1 MLKDMKLGV
10 RLIGSFIIMAVIVA
24 VTGLI
29 GIRSISMVSSRVG
42 TVLQERYDQQKVA
55 LQLQS
60 AERTVRADLL
70 EGLMGHLDEK
80 GMKEHTDSYTK
91 NRDFIRRY
99 SKGLL
104 KGDETLGLHPAP
116 KDSVMES
123 HAETLIETWGEY
135 EKVAEKIIAY
145 KTAVIAGQQTPSTLS
160 ESRLISEL
168 SGASEFVA
176 RDIDDL
182 IETVKEMMKDVGK
195 ETGRIKTSVTITFIF
210 VIIGAAAL
218 AFSFG
223 IVATRNII
231 RRVDQMV
238 KAVKS
243 GAEGDLSSRVP
254 ITSEDELGRLGD
266 DFNTMLE
273 KLGELVK
280 KVNRSLVEVG
290 QISANIFEAS
300 RRVLAAAEVQAE
312 GVSQTSSAVTE
323 INASIKEVSAGVD
336 SLSLS
341 ASETSSSILQMA
353 ASIEEVALNA
363 EALAQSV
370 EEVSS
375 SVVEMVASI
384 KQISGSVSSLMEATS
399 STASSVAEMDSTIKQ
414 VEKNAMESAAI
425 SEGVRRDAETGKAS
439 VEATIA
445 GISEIKRSSR
455 ITSEVIETL
464 SERVSDIGAILSV
477 IDEVAE
483 QTNLLA
489 LNAAIIA
496 AQAGEH
502 GKGFAVVADEIKELA
517 ERTSSSTREISQLIK
532 GVQDETARAVEAIE
546 VAEKSIADG
555 EILSQRS
562 GEALAKIVT
571 GVKETTDQVESIARA
586 TMEQAKGSQMIR
598 EAMEQVSDMIGQ
610 IASATREQSKGSD
623 MIMGAA
629 ERMKGLTSQV
639 RVSTKE
645 QAKVGNFIASST
657 ENITTMIRQIKRAC
671 DEQTRGSEQIIRA
684 VENIQESTDTNLG
697 AAKMMEDSV
706 SRLSRQLEVLQGEMN
721 SFKVENQEAGPKG

>member
-1 MLKDMKLGV
+1 MLNDMKLGV
-10 RLIGSFIIMAVIVA
+10 RLIGSFVIMAIIVA
-24 VTGLI
+24 VTGFF
-29 GIRSISMVSSRVG
+29 GIRSIGTVSSRVG
-42 TVLQERYDQQKVA
+42 TVLQNRYDQQKVA
-55 LQLQS
+55 LQLQA
-60 AERTVRADLL
+60 AEQTARADLL
-70 EGLMGHLDEK
+70 ETMLSNADAK
-80 GMKEHTDSYTK
+80 GVKEHIDSYYRS
-91 NRDFIRRY
+91 RDLIRRY

-104 KGDETLGLHPAP
+104 KGDSALGLQPALT
-116 KDSVMES
+116 DSVMES
-123 HAETLIETWGEY
+123 HAEALSETWAEY
-135 EKVAEKIIAY
+135 EKIAEKIIAY
-145 KTAVIAGQQTPSTLS
+145 KMGVVDGSKAQSSIDEA
-160 ESRLISEL
+160 RLVSEL
-168 SGASEFVA
+168 SGASEFVS

-182 IETVKEMMKDVGK
+182 LETVKQLMQEVGK
-195 ETGRIKTSVTITFIF
+195 ETGRVKTSISVTF
-210 VIIGAAAL
+210 VIVIFIAAAL
-218 AFSFG
+218 AIAFG
-223 IVATRNII
+223 IIATRNII

-238 KAVKS
+238 GAVKG
-243 GAEGDLSSRVP
+243 GAGGDLSCRVP
-254 ITSEDELGRLGD
+254 ITSGDELGLLGK

-273 KLGELVK
+273 TLGELVK
-280 KVNRSLVEVG
+280 KVSRSIIEVG
-290 QISANIFEAS
+290 QISANLFDAS
-300 RRVLAAAEVQAE
+300 RRVLSAAEVQSD
-312 GVSQTSSAVTE
+312 GVAQTSSAVTQ
-323 INASIKEVSAGVD
+323 INASIKEVSQGVD

-341 ASETSSSILQMA
+341 AAETSSSVLEMA

-363 EALAQSV
+363 ESLSQSV

-384 KQISGSVSSLMEATS
+384 KQISSSVVNLMEVSST
-399 STASSVAEMDSTIKQ
+399 TASSVAEMDSSIKQ
-414 VEKNAMESAAI
+414 VEKNAMESATI
-425 SEGVRRDAETGKAS
+425 SEEVRRDAEVGQAS

-445 GISEIKRSSR
+445 GINEIKRSSK

-464 SERVSDIGAILSV
+464 SGRVNDIGAILSV

-517 ERTSSSTREISQLIK
+517 ERTSSSTREIAQLIK
-532 GVQDETARAVEAIE
+532 GVQDETTRAVEAIE
-546 VAEKSIADG
+546 VAEKSISDG
-555 EILSQRS
+555 EELSQRS
-562 GEALAKIVT
+562 GEALAKIVI
-571 GVKETTDQVESIARA
+571 GVQETTGQVESIARA

-610 IASATREQSKGSD
+610 IASATREQTKGSD
-623 MIMGAA
+623 MIMVAA

-671 DEQTRGSEQIIRA
+671 DEQTRGSEQIICA
-684 VENIQESTDTNLG
+684 VENIQESTETNLG

-706 SRLSRQLEVLQGEMN
+706 SRLSRQLDVLQGEMH
-721 SFKVENQEAGPKG
+721 SFKIEN

>member
-10 RLIGSFIIMAVIVA
+10 RLIGSFVIMAIIVA

-29 GIRSISMVSSRVG
+29 GIRSISMVSNRVVS
-42 TVLQERYDQQKVA
+42 VLQSRYDQQKVA
-55 LQLQS
+55 LQLQA
-60 AERTVRADLL
+60 AERTTRADLL
-70 EGLMGHLDEK
+70 EGMMAHIDDK
-80 GMKEHTDSYTK
+80 GMKEHIDSYHK
-91 NRDFIRRY
+91 SRDLIRRY

-104 KGDETLGLHPAP
+104 KGDDALGLQAAP

-123 HAETLIETWGEY
+123 HAEALTETWGEY
-135 EKVAEKIIAY
+135 EKVAERIIAY
-145 KTAVIAGQQTPSTLS
+145 KSAVISGQQAPSAVS
-160 ESRLISEL
+160 EGRLISEL
-168 SGASEFVA
+168 TGASEFVA

-182 IETVKEMMKDVGK
+182 IETVKEMMREVGK
-195 ETGRIKTSVTITFIF
+195 ETGRIKTSVSVTFII
-210 VIIGAAAL
+210 VIVGAAAL
-218 AFSFG
+218 ALSFG

-238 KAVKS
+238 SAMKG
-243 GAEGDLSSRVP
+243 GAEGDLSSRVANP
-254 ITSEDELGRLGD
+254 SGDELGRLGE

-323 INASIKEVSAGVD
+323 INASIKEVSTGVD

-341 ASETSSSILQMA
+341 ASETSSSILEMA

-384 KQISGSVSSLMEATS
+384 KQISGSVTSLMEVTAT
-399 STASSVAEMDSTIKQ
+399 TASSVAQMDSSIKQ
-414 VEKNAMESAAI
+414 VEKNAMDAATI
-425 SEGVRRDAETGKAS
+425 SEEVRRDAETGKSS

-464 SERVSDIGAILSV
+464 SGRVSDIGAILSV

-555 EILSQRS
+555 ETLSQRS

-571 GVKETTDQVESIARA
+571 GVQETTDQVESIARA

-645 QAKVGNFIASST
+645 QANVGNFIASST

-721 SFKVENQEAGPKG
+721 SFKLENK

>member
-1 MLKDMKLGV
+1 MLNDMKLGV
-10 RLIGSFIIMAVIVA
+10 RLIGSFVIMAIIVA
-24 VTGLI
+24 VTGFI
-29 GIRSISMVSSRVG
+29 GIRSIGTVSNRVG
-42 TVLQERYDQQKVA
+42 TVLQNRYDQQKVA
-55 LQLQS
+55 LQLQA
-60 AERTVRADLL
+60 AEQTARADLL
-70 EGLMGHLDEK
+70 ETMMSHADAK
-80 GMKEHTDSYTK
+80 GTQEHIDSYFRS
-91 NRDFIRRY
+91 RDLIRRY

-104 KGDETLGLHPAP
+104 KGDDGLGLQPAL

-123 HAETLIETWGEY
+123 HAEALTETWAEY
-135 EKVAEKIIAY
+135 EKIAEKIIAY
-145 KTAVIAGQQTPSTLS
+145 KTGVIAGSKVQSAIE
-160 ESRLISEL
+160 ESRLVSEL
-168 SGASEFVA
+168 SGASEFVT

-182 IETVKEMMKDVGK
+182 IETVKQLMQEVGK
-195 ETGRIKTSVTITFIF
+195 ETGRVKTSISVTF
-210 VIIGAAAL
+210 VIVIFIAAAL
-218 AFSFG
+218 AIAFG
-223 IVATRNII
+223 IIATRNII

-238 KAVKS
+238 GAVKG
-243 GAEGDLSSRVP
+243 GAGGDLSCRVP
-254 ITSEDELGRLGD
+254 ITSGDELGLLGK

-273 KLGELVK
+273 TLGELVK
-280 KVNRSLVEVG
+280 KVSRSIIEVG
-290 QISANIFEAS
+290 QISANLFDAS
-300 RRVLAAAEVQAE
+300 RRVLSAAEVQSD
-312 GVSQTSSAVTE
+312 GVAQTSSAVTQ
-323 INASIKEVSAGVD
+323 INASIKEVSLGVD

-341 ASETSSSILQMA
+341 AAETSSSVLEMA

-363 EALAQSV
+363 ESLSQSV

-384 KQISGSVSSLMEATS
+384 KQISSSVVNLMEVSST
-399 STASSVAEMDSTIKQ
+399 TASSVAEMDSSIKQ
-414 VEKNAMESAAI
+414 VEKNAMESATI
-425 SEGVRRDAETGKAS
+425 SEEVRRDAEIGQAS

-445 GISEIKRSSR
+445 GINEIKRSSK

-464 SERVSDIGAILSV
+464 SGRVNDIGAILSV

-517 ERTSSSTREISQLIK
+517 ERTSSSTREIAQLIK
-532 GVQDETARAVEAIE
+532 GVQDETTRAVEAIE
-546 VAEKSIADG
+546 VAEKSISDG
-555 EILSQRS
+555 EELSQRS
-562 GEALAKIVT
+562 GEALSKIVV
-571 GVKETTDQVESIARA
+571 GVQETTGQVESIARA

-610 IASATREQSKGSD
+610 IASATREQTKGSD
-623 MIMGAA
+623 MIMVAA

-671 DEQTRGSEQIIRA
+671 DEQTRGSEQIICA
-684 VENIQESTDTNLG
+684 VENIQESTETNLG

-706 SRLSRQLEVLQGEMN
+706 SRLSRQLDVLQGEMH
-721 SFKVENQEAGPKG
+721 SFKIEN

>member
-10 RLIGSFIIMAVIVA
+10 RLIGSFVIMALIVA
-24 VTGLI
+24 ATGLI
-29 GIRSISMVSSRVG
+29 GIRSIGMVSNRVG
-42 TVLQERYDQQKVA
+42 SVLRERYDQQKVA
-55 LQLQS
+55 LQLQA
-60 AERTVRADLL
+60 AERTIWADLL
-70 EGLMGHLDEK
+70 EALMAHVDEK
-80 GMKEHTDSYTK
+80 GMKEHVESYYK
-91 NRDFIRRY
+91 NRDLIRRY
-99 SKGLL
+99 CKGLL
-104 KGDETLGLHPAP
+104 KGDDGLGLHPAP
-116 KDSVMES
+116 KDSVIES
-123 HAETLIETWGEY
+123 HAEALLETWGEY
-135 EKVAEKIIAY
+135 EKVAEKIVAY
-145 KTAVIAGQQTPSTLS
+145 KSAVIAGQQVQSSVS
-160 ESRLISEL
+160 ETRYISEL

-182 IETVKEMMKDVGK
+182 IETVKEMMREVGK
-195 ETGRIKTSVTITFIF
+195 ETDQIKASVSITFIF
-210 VIIGAAAL
+210 VIVGAAAL
-218 AFSFG
+218 ALSFG

-231 RRVDQMV
+231 RRVDRMV
-238 KAVKS
+238 QAVKS
-243 GAEGDLSSRVP
+243 GAEGDLSFRVP
-254 ITSEDELGRLGD
+254 VTSGDELGRLGE

-290 QISANIFEAS
+290 QISATIFEAS
-300 RRVLAAAEVQAE
+300 RRVLAAAEVQAD
-312 GVSQTSSAVTE
+312 GVAQTSSAVTE
-323 INASIKEVSAGVD
+323 INASIKEVSTGVD

-384 KQISGSVSSLMEATS
+384 KQISGSVTTLMEVTS
-399 STASSVAEMDSTIKQ
+399 STASSVAEMDSSIKQ
-414 VEKNAMESAAI
+414 VEKNALESATI

-445 GISEIKRSSR
+445 GIGEIKRSSR

-464 SERVSDIGAILSV
+464 SGRVSDIGAILLV

-532 GVQDETARAVEAIE
+532 GVQDETARAVAAIE

-555 EILSQRS
+555 ELLSQRS

-571 GVKETTDQVESIARA
+571 GVQETTEQVESIARA

-623 MIMGAA
+623 MIMAAA

-684 VENIQESTDTNLG
+684 VENIQESTGTNLG
-697 AAKMMEDSV
+697 TAKMMEDSV
-706 SRLSRQLEVLQGEMN
+706 SRLARQLEVLQGEMN
-721 SFKVENQEAGPKG
+721 SFKLENR

>member
-1 MLKDMKLGV
+1 MLNDMKLGV
-10 RLIGSFIIMAVIVA
+10 RLIGSFVIMAIIVA
-24 VTGLI
+24 VTGFF
-29 GIRSISMVSSRVG
+29 GIRSIGTVSSRVG
-42 TVLQERYDQQKVA
+42 TVLQNRYDQQKVA
-55 LQLQS
+55 LQLQA
-60 AERTVRADLL
+60 AEQTARADLL
-70 EGLMGHLDEK
+70 ETMLSHADAK
-80 GMKEHTDSYTK
+80 GVKEHIDSYYRS
-91 NRDFIRRY
+91 RDLIRRY

-104 KGDETLGLHPAP
+104 KGDSALGLQPALT
-116 KDSVMES
+116 DSVMES
-123 HAETLIETWGEY
+123 HAEALLETWAEY
-135 EKVAEKIIAY
+135 EKIAEKMIAY
-145 KTAVIAGQQTPSTLS
+145 KKGVVDGSKVPSS
-160 ESRLISEL
+160 IEESRLVSEL
-168 SGASEFVA
+168 SGASEFVT

-182 IETVKEMMKDVGK
+182 LETVKQLMQEIGK
-195 ETGRIKTSVTITFIF
+195 ETGQVKTSISVTFII
-210 VIIGAAAL
+210 VIFIAAAL
-218 AFSFG
+218 AIAFG
-223 IVATRNII
+223 IIATRNII

-238 KAVKS
+238 GAVKG
-243 GAEGDLSSRVP
+243 GAGGDLSCRVP
-254 ITSEDELGRLGD
+254 ITSGDELGLLGK

-273 KLGELVK
+273 TLGELVK
-280 KVNRSLVEVG
+280 KVSRSIIEVG
-290 QISANIFEAS
+290 QISANLFDAS
-300 RRVLAAAEVQAE
+300 RRVLAAAEVQSD
-312 GVSQTSSAVTE
+312 GVAQTSSAVTQ
-323 INASIKEVSAGVD
+323 INASIKEVSQGVD

-341 ASETSSSILQMA
+341 AAETSSSVLEMA

-363 EALAQSV
+363 ESLSQSV

-384 KQISGSVSSLMEATS
+384 KQISSSVANLMEVTS
-399 STASSVAEMDSTIKQ
+399 STASSVAEMDSSIKQ
-414 VEKNAMESAAI
+414 VEKNAMESATI
-425 SEGVRRDAETGKAS
+425 SEEVRRDAEVGQAS

-445 GISEIKRSSR
+445 GINEIKRSSK

-464 SERVSDIGAILSV
+464 SGRVNDIGAILSV

-517 ERTSSSTREISQLIK
+517 ERTSSSTREIAQLIK
-532 GVQDETARAVEAIE
+532 GVQDETTRAVEAIE
-546 VAEKSIADG
+546 VAEKSISDG
-555 EILSQRS
+555 EELSQRS
-562 GEALAKIVT
+562 GEALAKIVI
-571 GVKETTDQVESIARA
+571 GVQETTGQVESIARA

-610 IASATREQSKGSD
+610 IASATREQTKGSD
-623 MIMGAA
+623 MIMVAA

-684 VENIQESTDTNLG
+684 VENIQESTETNLG

-706 SRLSRQLEVLQGEMN
+706 SRLSRQLDVLQGEMH
-721 SFKVENQEAGPKG
+721 SFKLENK

>member
-1 MLKDMKLGV
+1 MLNDMKLGV
-10 RLIGSFIIMAVIVA
+10 RLIGSFVIMAIIVA
-24 VTGLI
+24 VTGFF
-29 GIRSISMVSSRVG
+29 GIRSIGTVSSRVG
-42 TVLQERYDQQKVA
+42 TVLQNRYDQQKVA
-55 LQLQS
+55 LQLQA
-60 AERTVRADLL
+60 AEQAARADLL
-70 EGLMGHLDEK
+70 ETMLSNADAK
-80 GMKEHTDSYTK
+80 GVKEHIDSYYRS
-91 NRDFIRRY
+91 RDLIRRY

-104 KGDETLGLHPAP
+104 KGDSALGLQPALT
-116 KDSVMES
+116 DSVMES
-123 HAETLIETWGEY
+123 HAEALSETWAEY
-135 EKVAEKIIAY
+135 EKIAEKIIAY
-145 KTAVIAGQQTPSTLS
+145 KMGVVDGSKAQSSIDEA
-160 ESRLISEL
+160 RLVSEL
-168 SGASEFVA
+168 SGASEFVS

-182 IETVKEMMKDVGK
+182 LETVKQLMQEVGK
-195 ETGRIKTSVTITFIF
+195 ETGRVKTSISVTF
-210 VIIGAAAL
+210 VIVIFIAAAL
-218 AFSFG
+218 AIAFG
-223 IVATRNII
+223 IIATRNII

-238 KAVKS
+238 GAVKG
-243 GAEGDLSSRVP
+243 GAGGDLSCRVP
-254 ITSEDELGRLGD
+254 ITSGDELGLLGK

-273 KLGELVK
+273 TLGELVK
-280 KVNRSLVEVG
+280 KVSRSIIEVG
-290 QISANIFEAS
+290 QISANLFDAS
-300 RRVLAAAEVQAE
+300 RRVLSAAEVQSD
-312 GVSQTSSAVTE
+312 GVAQTSSAVTQ
-323 INASIKEVSAGVD
+323 INASIKEVSQGVD

-341 ASETSSSILQMA
+341 AAETSSSVLEMA

-363 EALAQSV
+363 ESLSQSV

-384 KQISGSVSSLMEATS
+384 KQISSSVVNLMEVSST
-399 STASSVAEMDSTIKQ
+399 TASSVAEMDSSIKQ
-414 VEKNAMESAAI
+414 VEKNAMESATI
-425 SEGVRRDAETGKAS
+425 SEEVRRDAEIGQAS

-445 GISEIKRSSR
+445 GINEIKRSSK

-464 SERVSDIGAILSV
+464 SGRVNDIGAILSV

-517 ERTSSSTREISQLIK
+517 ERTSSSTREIAQLIK
-532 GVQDETARAVEAIE
+532 GVQDETTRAVEAIE
-546 VAEKSIADG
+546 VAEKSISDG
-555 EILSQRS
+555 EELSQRS
-562 GEALAKIVT
+562 GEALAKIVI
-571 GVKETTDQVESIARA
+571 GVQETTGQVESIARA

-610 IASATREQSKGSD
+610 IASATREQTKGSD
-623 MIMGAA
+623 MIMVAA

-671 DEQTRGSEQIIRA
+671 DEQTRGSEQIICA
-684 VENIQESTDTNLG
+684 VENIQESTETNLG

-706 SRLSRQLEVLQGEMN
+706 SRLSRQLDVLQGEMH
-721 SFKVENQEAGPKG
+721 SFKIEN

>member
-1 MLKDMKLGV
+1 MLNDMKLGV
-10 RLIGSFIIMAVIVA
+10 RLIGSFVIMAIIVA
-24 VTGLI
+24 VTGFF
-29 GIRSISMVSSRVG
+29 GIRSIGTVSSRVG
-42 TVLQERYDQQKVA
+42 TVLQNRYDQQKVA
-55 LQLQS
+55 LQLQA
-60 AERTVRADLL
+60 AEQAARADLL
-70 EGLMGHLDEK
+70 ETMLSNADAK
-80 GMKEHTDSYTK
+80 GVKEHIDSYYRS
-91 NRDFIRRY
+91 RDLIRRY

-104 KGDETLGLHPAP
+104 KGDSALGLQPALT
-116 KDSVMES
+116 DSVMES
-123 HAETLIETWGEY
+123 HAEALSETWAEY
-135 EKVAEKIIAY
+135 EKIAEKIIAY
-145 KTAVIAGQQTPSTLS
+145 KMGVVDGSKAQSSIDEA
-160 ESRLISEL
+160 RLVSEL
-168 SGASEFVA
+168 SGASEFVS

-182 IETVKEMMKDVGK
+182 LETVKQLMQEVGK
-195 ETGRIKTSVTITFIF
+195 ETGRVKTSISVTF
-210 VIIGAAAL
+210 VIVIFIAAAL
-218 AFSFG
+218 AIAFG
-223 IVATRNII
+223 IIATRNII

-238 KAVKS
+238 GAVKG
-243 GAEGDLSSRVP
+243 GAGGDLSCRVP
-254 ITSEDELGRLGD
+254 ITSGDELGLLGK

-273 KLGELVK
+273 TLGELVK
-280 KVNRSLVEVG
+280 KVSRSIIEVG
-290 QISANIFEAS
+290 QISANLFDAS
-300 RRVLAAAEVQAE
+300 RRVLSAAEVQSD
-312 GVSQTSSAVTE
+312 GVAQTSSAVTQ
-323 INASIKEVSAGVD
+323 INASIKEVSQGVD

-341 ASETSSSILQMA
+341 AAETSSSVLEMA

-363 EALAQSV
+363 ESLSQSV

-384 KQISGSVSSLMEATS
+384 KQISSSVVNLMEVSST
-399 STASSVAEMDSTIKQ
+399 TASSVAEMDSSIKQ
-414 VEKNAMESAAI
+414 VEKNAMESATI
-425 SEGVRRDAETGKAS
+425 SEEVRRDAEVGQAS

-445 GISEIKRSSR
+445 GINEIKRSSK

-464 SERVSDIGAILSV
+464 SGRVNDIGAILSV

-517 ERTSSSTREISQLIK
+517 ERTSSSTREIAQLIK
-532 GVQDETARAVEAIE
+532 GVQDETTRAVEAIE
-546 VAEKSIADG
+546 VAEKSISDG
-555 EILSQRS
+555 EELSQRS
-562 GEALAKIVT
+562 GEALAKIVI
-571 GVKETTDQVESIARA
+571 GVQETTGQVESIARA

-610 IASATREQSKGSD
+610 IASATREQTKGSD
-623 MIMGAA
+623 MIMVAA

-671 DEQTRGSEQIIRA
+671 DEQTRGSEQIICA
-684 VENIQESTDTNLG
+684 VENIQESTETNLG

-706 SRLSRQLEVLQGEMN
+706 SRLSRQLDVLQGEMH
-721 SFKVENQEAGPKG
+721 SFKIEN

>member
-1 MLKDMKLGV
+1 MLNDMKLGV
-10 RLIGSFIIMAVIVA
+10 RLIGSFVIMAIIVA
-24 VTGLI
+24 VTGFF
-29 GIRSISMVSSRVG
+29 GIRSIGTVSSRVG
-42 TVLQERYDQQKVA
+42 TVLQNRYDQQKVA
-55 LQLQS
+55 LQLQA
-60 AERTVRADLL
+60 AEQAARADLL
-70 EGLMGHLDEK
+70 ETMLSNADAK
-80 GMKEHTDSYTK
+80 GVKEHIDSYYRS
-91 NRDFIRRY
+91 RDLIRRY

-104 KGDETLGLHPAP
+104 KGDSALGLQPALT
-116 KDSVMES
+116 DSVMES
-123 HAETLIETWGEY
+123 HAEALSETWAEY
-135 EKVAEKIIAY
+135 EKIAEKIIAY
-145 KTAVIAGQQTPSTLS
+145 KMGVVDGSKAQSSIDEA
-160 ESRLISEL
+160 RLVSEL
-168 SGASEFVA
+168 SGASEFVS

-182 IETVKEMMKDVGK
+182 LETVKQLMQDVGK
-195 ETGRIKTSVTITFIF
+195 ETGRVKTSISVTF
-210 VIIGAAAL
+210 VIVIFIAAAL
-218 AFSFG
+218 AIAFG
-223 IVATRNII
+223 IIATRNII

-238 KAVKS
+238 GAVKG
-243 GAEGDLSSRVP
+243 GAGGDLSCRVP
-254 ITSEDELGRLGD
+254 ITSGDELGLLGK

-273 KLGELVK
+273 TLGELVK
-280 KVNRSLVEVG
+280 KVSRSIIEVG
-290 QISANIFEAS
+290 QISANLFDAS
-300 RRVLAAAEVQAE
+300 RRVLSAAEVQSD
-312 GVSQTSSAVTE
+312 GVAQTSSAVTQ
-323 INASIKEVSAGVD
+323 INASIKEVSQGVD

-341 ASETSSSILQMA
+341 AAETSSSVLEMA

-363 EALAQSV
+363 ESLSQSV

-384 KQISGSVSSLMEATS
+384 KQISSSVVNLMEVSST
-399 STASSVAEMDSTIKQ
+399 TASSVAEMDSSIKQ
-414 VEKNAMESAAI
+414 VEKNAMESATI
-425 SEGVRRDAETGKAS
+425 SEEVRRDAEVGQAS

-445 GISEIKRSSR
+445 GINEIKRSSK

-464 SERVSDIGAILSV
+464 SGRVNDIGAILSV

-517 ERTSSSTREISQLIK
+517 ERTSSSTREIAQLIK
-532 GVQDETARAVEAIE
+532 GVQDETTRAVEAIE
-546 VAEKSIADG
+546 VAEKSISDG
-555 EILSQRS
+555 EELSQRS
-562 GEALAKIVT
+562 GEALAKIVI
-571 GVKETTDQVESIARA
+571 GVQETTGQVESIARA

-610 IASATREQSKGSD
+610 IASATREQTKGSD
-623 MIMGAA
+623 MIMVAA

-671 DEQTRGSEQIIRA
+671 DEQTRGSEQIICA
-684 VENIQESTDTNLG
+684 VENIQESTETNLG

-706 SRLSRQLEVLQGEMN
+706 SRLSRQLDVLQGEMH
-721 SFKVENQEAGPKG
+721 SFKIEN

>member
-29 GIRSISMVSSRVG
+29 GIRSINMVSSRVG
-42 TVLQERYDQQKVA
+42 TVLQEQYDQQKVA

-80 GMKEHTDSYTK
+80 GMKEHLDSYTK
-91 NRDFIRRY
+91 NRDLIRRY
-99 SKGLL
+99 STGLL
-104 KGDETLGLHPAP
+104 KGDEALGIHPAP

-123 HAETLIETWGEY
+123 HAETLTETWGEY

-182 IETVKEMMKDVGK
+182 IETVKGMMKDAGK
-195 ETGRIKTSVTITFIF
+195 ETSRVKTSVTITFIF

-238 KAVKS
+238 KAVKG

-254 ITSEDELGRLGD
+254 ITSGDELGRLGD

-290 QISANIFEAS
+290 QISANIFEVS
-300 RRVLAAAEVQAE
+300 RRVLSAAEVQAE
-312 GVSQTSSAVTE
+312 GGSQTSSAVTE
-323 INASIKEVSAGVD
+323 INASIKEVSSGVD

-341 ASETSSSILQMA
+341 SSETSSSILEMA

-384 KQISGSVSSLMEATS
+384 KQISGSVASLMEATS
-399 STASSVAEMDSTIKQ
+399 STASSVAEMDSSIKQ

-517 ERTSSSTREISQLIK
+517 ERTSSSTREISLLIK

-571 GVKETTDQVESIARA
+571 GVQETTAQVESIARA

-721 SFKVENQEAGPKG
+721 SFKVENQGAVPKG

>member
-1 MLKDMKLGV
+1 MLNDMKLGV
-10 RLIGSFIIMAVIVA
+10 RLIGSFVIMAIIVA
-24 VTGLI
+24 VTGFF
-29 GIRSISMVSSRVG
+29 GIRSIGTVSSRVG
-42 TVLQERYDQQKVA
+42 TVLQNRYDQQKVA
-55 LQLQS
+55 LQLQA
-60 AERTVRADLL
+60 AEQTARADLL
-70 EGLMGHLDEK
+70 ETMLSHADAK
-80 GMKEHTDSYTK
+80 GVKEHVDSYYRS
-91 NRDFIRRY
+91 RDLIRRY

-104 KGDETLGLHPAP
+104 KGDSALGLQPALT
-116 KDSVMES
+116 DSVMES
-123 HAETLIETWGEY
+123 HAEALLETWAEY
-135 EKVAEKIIAY
+135 EKIAEKIIAY
-145 KTAVIAGQQTPSTLS
+145 KTGVVDGSRAQSTID
-160 ESRLISEL
+160 ESRMISEL
-168 SGASEFVA
+168 SGASEFVT

-182 IETVKEMMKDVGK
+182 LETVKQLMQDVGK
-195 ETGRIKTSVTITFIF
+195 ETGRVKASISVTFVVVIFI
-210 VIIGAAAL
+210 AAGLAL
-218 AFSFG
+218 AFG

-238 KAVKS
+238 GAVKG
-243 GAEGDLSSRVP
+243 GAGGDLSCRVP
-254 ITSEDELGRLGD
+254 ITSGDELGLLGK

-273 KLGELVK
+273 TLGELVK
-280 KVNRSLVEVG
+280 KVSRSIIEVG
-290 QISANIFEAS
+290 QISANLFDAS
-300 RRVLAAAEVQAE
+300 RRVLSAAEVQSD
-312 GVSQTSSAVTE
+312 GVAQTSSAVTQ
-323 INASIKEVSAGVD
+323 INASIKEVSLGVD

-341 ASETSSSILQMA
+341 AAETSSSVLEMA

-363 EALAQSV
+363 ESLSQSV
-370 EEVSS
+370 DEVSS

-384 KQISGSVSSLMEATS
+384 KQISSSVVNLMEVSST
-399 STASSVAEMDSTIKQ
+399 TASSVAEMDSSIKQ
-414 VEKNAMESAAI
+414 VEKNAMESATI
-425 SEGVRRDAETGKAS
+425 SEEVRRDAEIGQAS

-445 GISEIKRSSR
+445 GINEIKRSSK

-464 SERVSDIGAILSV
+464 SVRVNDIGAILSV

-517 ERTSSSTREISQLIK
+517 ERTSSSTREIAQLIK
-532 GVQDETARAVEAIE
+532 GVQDETTRAVEAIE
-546 VAEKSIADG
+546 VAEKSIFDG
-555 EILSQRS
+555 EALSQRS
-562 GEALAKIVT
+562 GEALSKIVV
-571 GVKETTDQVESIARA
+571 GVQETTGQVESIARA

-610 IASATREQSKGSD
+610 IASATREQTKGSD
-623 MIMGAA
+623 MIMVAA

-671 DEQTRGSEQIIRA
+671 DEQTRGSEQIICA
-684 VENIQESTDTNLG
+684 VENIQESTETNLG

-706 SRLSRQLEVLQGEMN
+706 SRLSRQLEVLQGEMQ
-721 SFKVENQEAGPKG
+721 SFKIEK

>member
-1 MLKDMKLGV
+1 MLNDMKLGV
-10 RLIGSFIIMAVIVA
+10 RLIGSFVIMAIIVA
-24 VTGLI
+24 VTGFF
-29 GIRSISMVSSRVG
+29 GIRSIGTVSSRVG
-42 TVLQERYDQQKVA
+42 TVLQNRYDQQKVA
-55 LQLQS
+55 LQLQA
-60 AERTVRADLL
+60 AEQAARADLL
-70 EGLMGHLDEK
+70 ETMLSNADAK
-80 GMKEHTDSYTK
+80 GVKEHIDSYYRS
-91 NRDFIRRY
+91 RDLIRRY

-104 KGDETLGLHPAP
+104 KGDSALGLQPALT
-116 KDSVMES
+116 DSVMES
-123 HAETLIETWGEY
+123 HAEALSETWAEY
-135 EKVAEKIIAY
+135 EKIAEKIIAY
-145 KTAVIAGQQTPSTLS
+145 KMGVVDGSKAQSSIDEA
-160 ESRLISEL
+160 RLVSEL
-168 SGASEFVA
+168 SGASEFVS

-182 IETVKEMMKDVGK
+182 LETVKQLMQEVGK
-195 ETGRIKTSVTITFIF
+195 ETGRVKTSISVTF
-210 VIIGAAAL
+210 VIVIFIAAAL
-218 AFSFG
+218 AIAFG
-223 IVATRNII
+223 IIATRNII

-238 KAVKS
+238 GAVKG
-243 GAEGDLSSRVP
+243 GAGGDLSCRVP
-254 ITSEDELGRLGD
+254 ITSGDELGLLGK

-273 KLGELVK
+273 TLGELVK
-280 KVNRSLVEVG
+280 KVSRSIIEVG
-290 QISANIFEAS
+290 QISANLFDAS
-300 RRVLAAAEVQAE
+300 RRVLSAAGVQSD
-312 GVSQTSSAVTE
+312 GVAQTSSAVTQ
-323 INASIKEVSAGVD
+323 INASIKEVSQGVD

-341 ASETSSSILQMA
+341 AAETSSSVLEMA

-363 EALAQSV
+363 ESLSQSV

-384 KQISGSVSSLMEATS
+384 KQISSSVVNLMEVSST
-399 STASSVAEMDSTIKQ
+399 TASSVAEMDSSIKQ
-414 VEKNAMESAAI
+414 VEKNAMESATI
-425 SEGVRRDAETGKAS
+425 SEEVRRDAEVGQAS

-445 GISEIKRSSR
+445 GINEIKRSSK

-464 SERVSDIGAILSV
+464 SGRVNDIGAILSV

-517 ERTSSSTREISQLIK
+517 ERTSSSTREIAQLIK
-532 GVQDETARAVEAIE
+532 GVQDETTRAVEAIE
-546 VAEKSIADG
+546 VAEKSISDG
-555 EILSQRS
+555 EELSQRS
-562 GEALAKIVT
+562 GEALAKIVI
-571 GVKETTDQVESIARA
+571 GVQETTGQVESIARA

-610 IASATREQSKGSD
+610 IASATREQTKGSD
-623 MIMGAA
+623 MIMVAA

-671 DEQTRGSEQIIRA
+671 DEQTRGSEQIICA
-684 VENIQESTDTNLG
+684 VENIQESTETNLG

-706 SRLSRQLEVLQGEMN
+706 SRLSRQLDVLQGEMH
-721 SFKVENQEAGPKG
+721 SFKIEN

>member
-1 MLKDMKLGV
+1 
-10 RLIGSFIIMAVIVA
+10 
-24 VTGLI
+24 
-29 GIRSISMVSSRVG
+29 
-42 TVLQERYDQQKVA
+42 
-55 LQLQS
+55 
-60 AERTVRADLL
+60 
-70 EGLMGHLDEK
+70 
-80 GMKEHTDSYTK
+80 
-91 NRDFIRRY
+91 
-99 SKGLL
+99 
-104 KGDETLGLHPAP
+104 
-116 KDSVMES
+116 
-123 HAETLIETWGEY
+123 
-135 EKVAEKIIAY
+135 
-145 KTAVIAGQQTPSTLS
+145 
-160 ESRLISEL
+160 
-168 SGASEFVA
+168 
-176 RDIDDL
+176 
-182 IETVKEMMKDVGK
+182 
-195 ETGRIKTSVTITFIF
+195 
-210 VIIGAAAL
+210 
-218 AFSFG
+218 
-223 IVATRNII
+223 
-231 RRVDQMV
+231 
-238 KAVKS
+238 
-243 GAEGDLSSRVP
+243 
-254 ITSEDELGRLGD
+254 
-266 DFNTMLE
+266 MLE

-300 RRVLAAAEVQAE
+300 RRVLAAAEVQAD

-323 INASIKEVSAGVD
+323 INASIKEVSTGVD

-384 KQISGSVSSLMEATS
+384 KQISGSVTILMEVTS
-399 STASSVAEMDSTIKQ
+399 STASSVAEMDSSIKQ
-414 VEKNAMESAAI
+414 VEKNAMEAATI
-425 SEGVRRDAETGKAS
+425 SEDVRRDAETGKAT

-445 GISEIKRSSR
+445 GINEIKRSSR

-464 SERVSDIGAILSV
+464 SGRVSDIGAILSV

-532 GVQDETARAVEAIE
+532 GVQDETARAVEAID

-555 EILSQRS
+555 EVLSQRS

-571 GVKETTDQVESIARA
+571 GVQEATDQVESIARA

-645 QAKVGNFIASST
+645 QANVGNFIASST

-684 VENIQESTDTNLG
+684 VENIQESTETNLG

-706 SRLSRQLEVLQGEMN
+706 SRLSRQLDVLQGEMN
-721 SFKVENQEAGPKG
+721 SFKVENQ

>member
-10 RLIGSFIIMAVIVA
+10 RLIGSFVIMAIIVA
-24 VTGLI
+24 ATGLI
-29 GIRSISMVSSRVG
+29 GIWSISMVSSRVG
-42 TVLQERYDQQKVA
+42 SVLQERYDQQKVA
-55 LQLQS
+55 LQLQA

-70 EGLMGHLDEK
+70 EGMMAHLDEK
-80 GMKEHTDSYTK
+80 GMKEHVDSYSK
-91 NRDFIRRY
+91 NRDLIRRY
-99 SKGLL
+99 CKGLL
-104 KGDETLGLHPAP
+104 KGDEALGLQPSP

-123 HAETLIETWGEY
+123 HAETLTETWGEY

-145 KTAVIAGQQTPSTLS
+145 KTAVISGQQAPSSFS
-160 ESRLISEL
+160 ESRLTSEL

-195 ETGRIKTSVTITFIF
+195 ETGRIKRSVSITFIF
-210 VIIGAAAL
+210 VIVGAAAL

-223 IVATRNII
+223 IIATRNII
-231 RRVDQMV
+231 RRVDKMV
-238 KAVKS
+238 QAVKS

-254 ITSEDELGRLGD
+254 ITSGDELGLLGE

-323 INASIKEVSAGVD
+323 INASIKEVSTGVD

-341 ASETSSSILQMA
+341 ASETSSSILEMA
-353 ASIEEVALNA
+353 ASIEEVALNV
-363 EALAQSV
+363 ESLAQSV

-384 KQISGSVSSLMEATS
+384 KQISGSVTTLMEVTS
-399 STASSVAEMDSTIKQ
+399 STASSVAQMDSSIKQ
-414 VEKNAMESAAI
+414 VEKNAMESATI
-425 SEGVRRDAETGKAS
+425 SEEVRRDAEMGKNS

-445 GISEIKRSSR
+445 GINEIKRSSR

-464 SERVSDIGAILSV
+464 SVRVSDIGAILSV

-555 EILSQRS
+555 EVLSQRS

-571 GVKETTDQVESIARA
+571 GVQETTDQVESIARA

-610 IASATREQSKGSD
+610 IASATREQGKGSD

-671 DEQTRGSEQIIRA
+671 DEQTLGSEQIIRA
-684 VENIQESTDTNLG
+684 VENIQESTGTNLG

-721 SFKVENQEAGPKG
+721 SFKLQEQ

>member
-1 MLKDMKLGV
+1 MLNDMKLGV
-10 RLIGSFIIMAVIVA
+10 RLIGSFVIMAIIVA
-24 VTGLI
+24 VTGFI
-29 GIRSISMVSSRVG
+29 GIRSIGTVSNRVG
-42 TVLQERYDQQKVA
+42 TVLQNRYDQQKVA
-55 LQLQS
+55 LQLQA
-60 AERTVRADLL
+60 AEQTARADLL
-70 EGLMGHLDEK
+70 ETMMSHADAK
-80 GMKEHTDSYTK
+80 GTQEHIDSYFRS
-91 NRDFIRRY
+91 RDLIRRY

-104 KGDETLGLHPAP
+104 KGDDGLGLQPAL

-123 HAETLIETWGEY
+123 HAEALTETWAEY
-135 EKVAEKIIAY
+135 EKIAEKIIAY
-145 KTAVIAGQQTPSTLS
+145 KTGVIAGSKVQSAIE
-160 ESRLISEL
+160 ESRLVSEL
-168 SGASEFVA
+168 SGASEFVT

-182 IETVKEMMKDVGK
+182 IETVKQLMQEVGK
-195 ETGRIKTSVTITFIF
+195 ETGRVKTSISVTF
-210 VIIGAAAL
+210 VIVIFIAAAL
-218 AFSFG
+218 AIAFG
-223 IVATRNII
+223 IIATRNII

-238 KAVKS
+238 GAVKG
-243 GAEGDLSSRVP
+243 GAGGDLSCRVP
-254 ITSEDELGRLGD
+254 ITSGDELGLLGK

-273 KLGELVK
+273 TLGELVK
-280 KVNRSLVEVG
+280 KVSRSIIEVG
-290 QISANIFEAS
+290 QISANLFDAS
-300 RRVLAAAEVQAE
+300 RRVLSAAEVQSD
-312 GVSQTSSAVTE
+312 GVAQTSSAVMQ
-323 INASIKEVSAGVD
+323 INASIKEVSQGVD

-341 ASETSSSILQMA
+341 AAETSSSVLEMA

-363 EALAQSV
+363 ESLSQSV

-375 SVVEMVASI
+375 SVVEMVTAI
-384 KQISGSVSSLMEATS
+384 KQISSSVVNLMEVSST
-399 STASSVAEMDSTIKQ
+399 TASSVAEMDSSIKQ
-414 VEKNAMESAAI
+414 VEKNAMESATI
-425 SEGVRRDAETGKAS
+425 SEEVRRDAEIGQAS

-445 GISEIKRSSR
+445 GINEIKRSSK

-464 SERVSDIGAILSV
+464 SGRVNDIGAILSV

-517 ERTSSSTREISQLIK
+517 ERTSSSTREIAQLIK
-532 GVQDETARAVEAIE
+532 GVQDETTRAVEAIE
-546 VAEKSIADG
+546 ATEKSISDG
-555 EILSQRS
+555 EELSQRS
-562 GEALAKIVT
+562 REALSNIVV
-571 GVKETTDQVESIARA
+571 GVQETTGQVESIARA

-610 IASATREQSKGSD
+610 IASATREQTKGSD
-623 MIMGAA
+623 MIMVAA

-671 DEQTRGSEQIIRA
+671 DEQTRGSEQIICA
-684 VENIQESTDTNLG
+684 VENIQESTETNLG

-706 SRLSRQLEVLQGEMN
+706 SRLSRQLDVLQGEMQ
-721 SFKVENQEAGPKG
+721 SFKIEN

>member
-10 RLIGSFIIMAVIVA
+10 RLIGSFVIMAIIVA

-29 GIRSISMVSSRVG
+29 GIRSISMVSNRVVS
-42 TVLQERYDQQKVA
+42 VLQSRYDQQKVA
-55 LQLQS
+55 LQLQA
-60 AERTVRADLL
+60 AERTTRADLL
-70 EGLMGHLDEK
+70 EGMMAHIDDK
-80 GMKEHTDSYTK
+80 GMKEHIDSYHK
-91 NRDFIRRY
+91 SRDLIRRY

-104 KGDETLGLHPAP
+104 KGDDALGLQAAP

-123 HAETLIETWGEY
+123 HAEALMETWGEY
-135 EKVAEKIIAY
+135 EKVAERIIAY
-145 KTAVIAGQQTPSTLS
+145 KSAVISGQQAPSAVS
-160 ESRLISEL
+160 EGRLISEL
-168 SGASEFVA
+168 TGASEFVA

-182 IETVKEMMKDVGK
+182 IETVKEMMREVGK
-195 ETGRIKTSVTITFIF
+195 ETGRIKTSVSVTFII
-210 VIIGAAAL
+210 VIVGAAAL
-218 AFSFG
+218 ALSFG

-238 KAVKS
+238 TAMKG
-243 GAEGDLSSRVP
+243 GAEGDLSSRVANP
-254 ITSEDELGRLGD
+254 SGDELGRLGE

-300 RRVLAAAEVQAE
+300 RRVLAAAEVQAD
-312 GVSQTSSAVTE
+312 GVAQTSSAVTE
-323 INASIKEVSAGVD
+323 INASIKEVSTGVD

-341 ASETSSSILQMA
+341 ASETSSSILEMA

-384 KQISGSVSSLMEATS
+384 KQISGSVTSLMEVTAT
-399 STASSVAEMDSTIKQ
+399 TASSVAQMDSSIKQ
-414 VEKNAMESAAI
+414 VEKNAMDAATI
-425 SEGVRRDAETGKAS
+425 SEEVRRDAETGKAS

-464 SERVSDIGAILSV
+464 SGRVTDIGAILSV

-555 EILSQRS
+555 ETLSQRS
-562 GEALAKIVT
+562 GEALTKIVT
-571 GVKETTDQVESIARA
+571 GVQQTTDQVESIARA

-645 QAKVGNFIASST
+645 QANVGNFIASST

-721 SFKVENQEAGPKG
+721 SFKLENK